1 MHVDA
6 SKKIVGHAKT
16 NIEINNFQN
25 KKVRFIIEDV
35 IKFVLREVR
44 RERKYDVIIMDPPVY
59 GRGPNG
65 ELWQI
70 ETSLTRLVEECVKLL
85 SPSPI
90 LFLINCY
97 TASFS
102 HISLKNILQT
112 QIKNN
117 GFFESGEIALP
128 IENTDLILPSGI
140 YARFF
145 T

>member
-6 SKKIVGHAKT
+6 SKKIVGHAQK
-16 NIEINNFQN
+16 NIEINNLQN

-35 IKFVLREVR
+35 IKFVLREIR

-70 ETSLTRLVEECVKLL
+70 ETSLKRLVEECIKLL
-85 SPSPI
+85 SDEPI

-102 HISLKNILQT
+102 NISLKNILST
-112 QIKNN
+112 SIKHK
-117 GFFESGEIALP
+117 GTFESGEIGIP
-128 IENTDLILPSGI
+128 IENSDIILPCGI
-140 YARFF
+140 YARFYS
-145 T
+145 

>member
-1 MHVDA
+1 
-6 SKKIVGHAKT
+6 
-16 NIEINNFQN
+16 
-25 KKVRFIIEDV
+25 
-35 IKFVLREVR
+35 
-44 RERKYDVIIMDPPVY
+44 MDPPVY